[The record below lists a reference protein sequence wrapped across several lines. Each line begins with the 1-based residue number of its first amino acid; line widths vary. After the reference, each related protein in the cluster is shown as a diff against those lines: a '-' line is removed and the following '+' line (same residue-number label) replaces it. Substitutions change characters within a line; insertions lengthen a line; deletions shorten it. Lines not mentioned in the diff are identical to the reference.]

1 MKTKAPLLLP
11 LAVSAVSA
19 LFATPSFAQADS
31 RVMLEEVVVT
41 ARRREESLQDTPVA
55 VSALGSDMLDNMGIS
70 DIEDVETLAPSLQ
83 FSQTNYKAPA
93 IFIRGV
99 GQRSGNPVL
108 DHGVVLVG
116 LRF

>member
-70 DIEDVETLAPSLQ
+70 DIEDVETLAPSL
-83 FSQTNYKAPA
+83 
-93 IFIRGV
+93 
-99 GQRSGNPVL
+99 
-108 DHGVVLVG
+108 
-116 LRF
+116 